1 MATKNEHAIRSSC
14 PMACALDIIG
24 DHWSLLVVRDLL
36 LMGKHEYK
44 ELLESDE
51 GISSNIL
58 SDRLRKLQDSGLL
71 DVIPHPESNK
81 RKLYFLTTA
90 GKDLIH
96 VLLALARWSAVHR
109 SDAIF
114 VPEEMRARMA
124 KGPDAFSKE
133 VMRELAAWEKE
144 YGV

>member
-1 MATKNEHAIRSSC
+1 M
-14 PMACALDIIG
+14 
-24 DHWSLLVVRDLL
+24 
-36 LMGKHEYK
+36 
-44 ELLESDE
+44 LESDE

-58 SDRLRKLQDSGLL
+58 SDRLRKLQDCGLL

-81 RKLYFLTTA
+81 RKLYFLTAA

-96 VLLALARWSAVHR
+96 VLLALARWSIVYR

-114 VPEEMRARMA
+114 IPEEMRARMA
-124 KGPDAFSKE
+124 KGADAFSKE
-133 VMRELAAWEKE
+133 VLRELGAWEKE